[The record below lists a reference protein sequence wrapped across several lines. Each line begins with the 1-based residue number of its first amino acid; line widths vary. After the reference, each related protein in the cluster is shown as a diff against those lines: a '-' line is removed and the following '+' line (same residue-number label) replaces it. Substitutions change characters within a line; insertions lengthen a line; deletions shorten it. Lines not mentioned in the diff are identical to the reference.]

1 MALVRLAFRN
11 PYAIA
16 VLALAVLVMGGLAL
30 FKIPVDL
37 LPMFKAPAVQIVTFY
52 PGMDAETVERDI
64 STRMQRWTGQSVG
77 ISGQECKSML
87 GVSIVKDFFH
97 EDIDPNAAMSQVTS
111 YAMSDLYYLPPGT
124 VPPMVMPFDPTA
136 SVPLC
141 LLSVSHPEMDETE
154 VYDVAYF
161 QLRNKLQS
169 IPGVIAPAV
178 YGGKLRRILSYVD
191 KDALEARGLAPMD
204 VVRSLHRNN
213 VFIPTGSARLGG
225 FEYQIDTNAMVPK
238 VAEIGNFPLSME
250 GGRPV
255 LFKDVS
261 TTKDTADF
269 QTNIV
274 RVDGRRQV
282 YAPVYRQPGANTIRV
297 VDGVKAATEPMKE
310 RLPPGMNLDVVFDQ
324 SVYVRD
330 AIRALGG
337 EALFGTLLAA
347 VMVLLFLRS
356 LRPTLILVVALPLA
370 LLGAVLG
377 LHFSGHTVN
386 SMTLGGLAVAIG
398 LLIDQGIVVLENI
411 ERRHE
416 GGESAAAAAQQG
428 ALEVAGPVLV
438 ITLTILVVFVP
449 VVFLAGV
456 GKFLFTPLAV
466 AVAFAMAGSFVF
478 AMTLVP
484 LLAAKFLGKR
494 PAAEAREGLLAGLLR
509 RVFEGLQGAYSR
521 TLAAVLRG
529 RWVVLGAV
537 LLAAGGAAAL
547 APHVGRELFP
557 RVDAGQL
564 MIRVRAPSGTRV
576 EKAEELCVG
585 VEKAVKAEIP
595 EGELTKLITNI
606 GVLMDW
612 PAAYT
617 PNSGPQDAFVLVQL
631 SAGRTRTSQE
641 VARRLREVLP
651 PRFPGVEFAFDTGGM
666 LTAALNQGLPAPLD
680 VQVEGN
686 DLHVARGIA
695 EELRSRIA
703 RIPGTVDV
711 RIQQRLDAPKIE
723 VEVDRVRAA
732 AVGLNSE
739 EVVKNL
745 VTSLNSSISFAK
757 SFWID
762 HGNGNHYWV
771 GAQYAEEA
779 IQSLDTLR
787 NIPITAPGAARP
799 LPVSAVA
806 TLRRGTVPSE
816 VTHRNIQR
824 VIDVYADVDGRD
836 LGSVADE
843 IEREVAAVK
852 AGGRVPSGYLI
863 RMLGEAGRMDESF
876 KSLGFGL
883 GLAAVLVYLVMV
895 VQFRS
900 FLDPLVVM
908 LAVPLGGIGVVATLF
923 LTGTSLSVP
932 ALLGS
937 IMMVGIVVSFSI
949 LLVEFA
955 NRRLAAGGVS
965 PTEAVLEA
973 ARARLRPIL
982 MTSLAAAL
990 GLTPMAIVGG
1000 ANIPLAR
1007 AVVGGVIASAVLTL
1021 FVVPVLYTLVRR
1033 APAPAAAGA

>member
-1 MALVRLAFRN
+1 M
-11 PYAIA
+11 
-16 VLALAVLVMGGLAL
+16 LALAVIVLGGLAVWR
-30 FKIPVDL
+30 IPVDL
-37 LPMFKAPAVQIVTFY
+37 LPLFKAPAVQIVTFY

-77 ISGQECKSML
+77 IARQEAKSML

-97 EDIDPNAAMSQVTS
+97 EDVDPNSAMSQVTS

-141 LLSVSHPEMDETE
+141 LLSVSHPEMDETQ
-154 VYDVAYF
+154 VYDVSYF
-161 QLRNKLQS
+161 QLRNRLQS

-178 YGGKLRRILSYVD
+178 YGGKLRRILTYVD
-191 KDALEARGLAPMD
+191 KDPLEARGLSPMD

-213 VFIPTGSARLGG
+213 VFIPTGSARFGD
-225 FEYQIDTNAMVPK
+225 FEYQIDTNALVPK
-238 VAEIGNFPLSME
+238 VSEIADFPLLVD
-250 GGRPV
+250 GGRTV
-255 LFKDVS
+255 LFRDVAE
-261 TTKDTADF
+261 TKDAADF

-282 YAPVYRQPGANTIRV
+282 YVPIYRQPGANTIRV
-297 VDGVKAATEPMKE
+297 VENVKEATAAIKD
-310 RLPPGMNLDVVFDQ
+310 RLPAGMSLDVVFDQ
-324 SVYVRD
+324 AVYVRD
-330 AIRALGG
+330 AIRALGE

-347 VMVLLFLRS
+347 AMVLLFLRS
-356 LRPTLILVVALPLA
+356 LRPTLILIVALPLA
-370 LLGAVLG
+370 LLGSILG
-377 LHFSGHTVN
+377 LYFSGHTVN
-386 SMTLGGLAVAIG
+386 SMTLGGLAIAIG

-416 GGESAAAAAQQG
+416 GGEGAAAAAQDG
-428 ALEVAGPVLV
+428 AIEVARPVLV

-449 VVFLAGV
+449 VVFLSGV

-466 AVAFAMAGSFVF
+466 AVTFAMAGSFVF
-478 AMTLVP
+478 AMTLIP
-484 LLAAKFLGKR
+484 LLAAKV
-494 PAAEAREGLLAGLLR
+494 LR
-509 RVFEGLQGAYSR
+509 RRAHGERGEGF
-521 TLAAVLRG
+521 LAAALRKPFEALQAGYTRVLGVVLRA
-529 RWVVLGAV
+529 RLVVLGMV
-537 LLAAGGAAAL
+537 LLAAAGVVIL
-547 APHVGRELFP
+547 FPRVGRELFP

-576 EKAEELCVG
+576 EKAEKLCAR
-585 VEKAVKAEIP
+585 VEDAVRAEIP
-595 EGELTKLITNI
+595 PGQLTKLITNI

-617 PNSGPQDAFVLVQL
+617 PNSGPQDAFVLVEL
-631 SAGRTRTSQE
+631 SADRTITSQAL
-641 VARRLREVLP
+641 ARRLRDVLP
-651 PRFPGVEFAFDTGGM
+651 PRFPGVEFAVDTGGM
-666 LTAALNQGLPAPLD
+666 LTAALNEGLPAPLN
-680 VQVEGN
+680 VQVQGN
-686 DLHVARGIA
+686 LLDVARGVA

-703 RIPGTVDV
+703 RIPGAVDV
-711 RIQQRLDAPKIE
+711 RIQQRLDAPKIQ

-762 HGNGNHYWV
+762 HGNGNHYWI

-779 IQSLDTLR
+779 IESLDTLR
-787 NIPITAPGAARP
+787 NIPITAPGAERP

-806 TLRRGTVPSE
+806 TLTRSTVPSE
-816 VTHRNIQR
+816 VTHLRINRI
-824 VIDVYADVDGRD
+824 IDIYADVDGRD
-836 LGSVADE
+836 LGSVAAAV
-843 IEREVAAVK
+843 EREIAAVK
-852 AGGRVPSGYLI
+852 AEGKVPTGYSVDL
-863 RMLGEAGRMDESF
+863 RGEAGRMDESF
-876 KSLGFGL
+876 RSLGQGL
-883 GLAAVLVYLVMV
+883 GLAAILVYLVMV

-908 LAVPLGGIGVVATLF
+908 LAVPLGGIGVVATLY
-923 LTGTSLSVP
+923 LTGTALSVP

-955 NRRLAAGGVS
+955 NRRLAAGGAT
-965 PTEAVLEA
+965 PAEAVLEA
-973 ARARLRPIL
+973 ARVRLRPIL

-990 GLTPMAIVGG
+990 GLTPMAIAGG

-1033 APAPAAAGA
+1033 TPAAPAATPA